1 LFLLQNGFV
10 ELKEFGKIVE
20 LLHFYDEINKVFE
33 ELDTNGDHRI
43 SFSEF
48 KKGFHL
54 LNEDYSDEHYLKDE
68 FNKIDTNHGGFILF
82 DEVRIFSKILLLI
95 LFCSSACI
103 WQIER

>member
-1 LFLLQNGFV
+1 
-10 ELKEFGKIVE
+10 LKEFGKIIE
-20 LLHFYDEINKVFE
+20 FLNYYNEINKVFE

-54 LNEDYSDEHYLKDE
+54 LNEHYSDEHYLKDE

-82 DEVRIFSKILLLI
+82 DEVRYLEKILLLI
-95 LFCSSACI
+95 LFSSSAYI